1 MVAQVKGH
9 KLEGRVTAFTTDCE
23 PSTVKA
29 GRLVE
34 EQGVA
39 EHHGCCNHRLEC
51 TTGIVFNGPG
61 VQETMALSRLV
72 RRYITS
78 SQAAQRWGG
87 GAWSPKR

>member
-1 MVAQVKGH
+1 M
-9 KLEGRVTAFTTDCE
+9 
-23 PSTVKA
+23 VKA

-72 RRYITS
+72 VRRYIR
-78 SQAAQRWGG
+78 QARLRSDWGR
-87 GAWSPKR
+87 AWSSSRCQS